1 MNKLTLFRAI
11 GQIDEEYIDEA
22 KDYLGK
28 KQNGLLYFKNGM
40 IVAASLCIGMFSYY
54 QLKETSNYDNY
65 SGSNNM
71 AEESLLENTEMQMEE
86 QAMDSI
92 QNTDNG
98 VLEENIDSRQGSGK
112 TTTEEAF
119 DSSQNS
125 NTVTEEALEAEKNS
139 SDNIGMN
146 DAVNQYL
153 SLEEAYNYKSLGQF
167 LPRVLPEGFQIE
179 NAYIFEDEIKE
190 RLIVTWMKDTDY
202 IDFKVSIASEKDLN
216 RVVDV
221 DDTEKYDLSEYSI
234 FFQDYTNEEMRNILE
249 EPLFKAKELSEA
261 IIHARSYKIEE
272 EEDTEGNRT
281 QFGVLYDNNIV
292 VEVTSK
298 GVSVQEIYDMFES
311 IKSE

>member
-98 VLEENIDSRQGSGK
+98 VL
-112 TTTEEAF
+112 
-119 DSSQNS
+119 
-125 NTVTEEALEAEKNS
+125 EEALEAEKNS